1 MSSLITRQTNLPAHI
16 VQFCRYLRSHRFNC
30 GPEEEMDVLKAIAAN
45 VPDSQEAFLHLLG
58 AVLVKNKGQFLR
70 FPELFWDY
78 WSQLQKAEDSKV
90 STQAEERNQPKPA
103 NQPPS
108 LQELKDW
115 LFDGRQSTDTEEIA
129 AFSAADVFTQKDFSA
144 FDDREVEDIM
154 RLLRPFANLLARK
167 QVRRSIRAKQ
177 PRQIDLRNSVR
188 KNISRG
194 GEIDYLLWK
203 KPKPSR
209 QKITLFCD
217 VSKSMDLYAR
227 FLIQFMYGFH
237 SVSAQLE
244 TFVFSTTLTR
254 ISTALK

>member
-90 STQAEERNQPKPA
+90 STQAEERNQPKPS

-144 FDDREVEDIM
+144 FDDREVAEIM
-154 RLLRPFANLLARK
+154 RLLRPFARLLAR
-167 QVRRSIRAKQ
+167 QQARRSIRAKQ
-177 PRQIDLRNSVR
+177 AGQIDLRNSVR
-188 KNISRG
+188 KNISR
-194 GEIDYLLWK
+194 
-203 KPKPSR
+203 
-209 QKITLFCD
+209 
-217 VSKSMDLYAR
+217 
-227 FLIQFMYGFH
+227 
-237 SVSAQLE
+237 
-244 TFVFSTTLTR
+244 
-254 ISTALK
+254 